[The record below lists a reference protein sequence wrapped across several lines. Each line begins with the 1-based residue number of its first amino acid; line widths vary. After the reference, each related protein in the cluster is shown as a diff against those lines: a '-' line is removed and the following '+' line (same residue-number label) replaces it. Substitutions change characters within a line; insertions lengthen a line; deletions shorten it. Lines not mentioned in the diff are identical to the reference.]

1 MKRKL
6 YLGSQCTEEM
16 RFEFV
21 STYSG
26 IHEIWIEKIRIYNGF
41 SLFCPTIQVGQGTSF
56 LVMPEYREFPFEPD
70 VVCEEKE
77 GESDVF
83 SAVKAGN
90 DPSELFEIRYYRP
103 GDKLNRINWKF
114 SAKHNALMVQEY
126 GFPVACDLA
135 VFIDIAGER
144 DMDKAEKVI
153 EVLYFLMIR
162 FIISN
167 KMFYVIW
174 KDGSERE
181 VRRRMITSQD
191 EIFELFLELFRSGMG
206 TYTDPVEDIYDLQY
220 EGEFLTSCIFIYTGR
235 KDVEAEIVRTKV
247 RADILEFIH
256 V

>member
-1 MKRKL
+1 M
-6 YLGSQCTEEM
+6 
-16 RFEFV
+16 
-21 STYSG
+21 
-26 IHEIWIEKIRIYNGF
+26 
-41 SLFCPTIQVGQGTSF
+41 
-56 LVMPEYREFPFEPD
+56 
-70 VVCEEKE
+70 
-77 GESDVF
+77 
-83 SAVKAGN
+83 
-90 DPSELFEIRYYRP
+90 
-103 GDKLNRINWKF
+103 
-114 SAKHNALMVQEY
+114 